1 MIEAG
6 ANKMEKFS
14 NTTRKLSVFGFLW
27 AAYALSFPLSVKKT
41 LRLNLADFSIHPA
54 MAVLAVIVILYIP
67 FASRFKLS
75 RAKSYISG
83 GYTYVFMLILSTY
96 VNFLS
101 NGYPFNVRYIVKW
114 AVFFITVILIV
125 TTVKKITEIHLLLKA
140 LVFSIALICVY
151 GIIISY
157 MMPTGD
163 SHVNPF
169 RDLAT
174 QNALSNWSAG
184 IFILSLYLLETAK
197 RLKEKL
203 IWFCILMIIVGTQFF
218 TMSRFGWLLIMMSF
232 LAFLIVAGKKK
243 HFIYFILFASG
254 FSIFL
259 YMLEL
264 NQSMYTDRLKNRF
277 KTFSTQGR
285 ITKSLRQRT
294 IHGEK
299 TFYLFLDNPLIGVG
313 SENYSRYYYQWE
325 YNYDDIK
332 PPSYRE
338 ASHNQYFKIISETG
352 LFGILILSAIIL
364 KIIQVTA
371 KSYKNKNSDKKLIK
385 ILWIS
390 VAMCFLR
397 GLTSHEVLFI
407 PTSAFILGLAIA
419 YTEIINRQHACTA
432 PQIILSS

>member
-1 MIEAG
+1 
-6 ANKMEKFS
+6 MERFG
-14 NTTRKLSVFGFLW
+14 NATRKLSLFGFLW
-27 AAYALSFPLSVKKT
+27 AAYALSFPLSVTKT
-41 LRLNLADFSIHPA
+41 LRPNLAGFSIHPA

-67 FASRFKLS
+67 FASRFKLG
-75 RAKSYISG
+75 RAKSYIAG

-96 VNFLS
+96 VNLLI
-101 NGYPFNVRYIVKW
+101 NGYPFDIRYIVKW
-114 AVFFITVILIV
+114 TVFFITVILIV
-125 TTVKKITEIHLLLKA
+125 TTAKKISEIDVLVKT
-140 LVFSIALICVY
+140 LVFSIALICIY
-151 GIIISY
+151 GIILSL

-184 IFILSLYLLETAK
+184 IFILALYLLETAK
-197 RLKEKL
+197 SLKEKL
-203 IWFCILMIIVGTQFF
+203 IWFGILLIIVGTQLF

-243 HFIYFILFASG
+243 HFIYFVLFAFG

-259 YMLEL
+259 YILDL
-264 NQSMYTDRLKNRF
+264 NQSMYADRLI
-277 KTFSTQGR
+277 KTLKTMSTER
-285 ITKSLRQRT
+285 AIKRTFRQRT

-299 TFYLFLDNPLIGVG
+299 TFYLFLDNPLMGVG
-313 SENYSRYYYQWE
+313 SENYSKYYYKWE
-325 YNYDDIK
+325 YNYGDIK

-352 LFGILILSAIIL
+352 LFGILILSAILL
-364 KIIQVTA
+364 KIIHVTA
-371 KSYKNKNSDKKLIK
+371 KGYKNKNSDKKLFK

-390 VAMCFLR
+390 VAMYFFR

-407 PTSAFILGLAIA
+407 PTSAFIIGLAIA
-419 YTEIINRQHACTA
+419 YTEIINRQRIRAA
-432 PQIILSS
+432 PRSI